1 MRKLNIY
8 IILSVLLFS
17 ACESFLD
24 ESPKHNLTLENSVT
38 DFNGAKNILNGMYA
52 QLQSKNVGGS
62 INTRL
67 SAQGGFYKNFDKFYN
82 MSYSQGTEDMGDA
95 WQTWYRGVNAAN
107 AAVTAI
113 SKLSDDKF
121 PSVEKKNEM
130 VGEAK
135 GFRAWIYA
143 NLLWN
148 RCYWWADD
156 DNIHGL
162 LYRTEMSDL
171 SNIKQARLTV
181 GESYTKLFEDLDE
194 AIKHAPEFTSSRYF
208 SKQMAKVLKAKIL
221 LYRGRSGDYQTALD
235 LVLDVKDNSPASF
248 AMEEDM
254 AAMYENSW
262 DSKEVLWTRYLED
275 NGWRGWSEHDYAY
288 RIIYD
293 NEYHPIAEDWLKE
306 DPRWE
311 VIMDSVR
318 APETWDDRKFL
329 APVKLCRGGKA
340 DDING
345 EYATYYF
352 RFAELYLMEAELRA
366 RINPDKIEA
375 ALKPINDMRGMRTN
389 PVLPKLS
396 ANTHQELMDLIFKE
410 IWTELC
416 LENGSEYFAAL
427 RFQKEGKPWIYTLKP
442 DVNFTEK
449 KYIWPIPNDEMINN
463 KLMIQNPGLK

>member
-8 IILSVLLFS
+8 IILFALLFS
-17 ACESFLD
+17 ACDSFL
-24 ESPKHNLTLENSVT
+24 EEAPKHNLTLENSVT

-52 QLQSKNVGGS
+52 QLQSRNVGGS

-82 MSYSQGTEDMGDA
+82 MSYSQGTEDMDGA
-95 WQTWYRGVNAAN
+95 WQTWYRGINAAN
-107 AAVTAI
+107 AAITAI
-113 SKLSDDKF
+113 SNLADDKF
-121 PSVEKKNEM
+121 PSVEKKAEM
-130 VGEAK
+130 IAEAK
-135 GFRAWIYA
+135 GFRAWIYS

-148 RCYWWADD
+148 RCYWWAED
-156 DNIHGL
+156 DNEYGL
-162 LYRTEMSDL
+162 LYRIEMADL
-171 SNIKQARLTV
+171 SNIQRARLTV
-181 GESYTKLFEDLDE
+181 GESYTELFEDLDE
-194 AIKHAPEFTSSRYF
+194 AIEHAPDFSSSKYF

-221 LYRGRSGDYQTALD
+221 LYRGRSEDYQTALD
-235 LVLDVKDNSPASF
+235 FVIDVKEKSPASF
-248 AMEEDM
+248 GMEEDM

-262 DSKEVLWTRYLED
+262 DSKEVLWARYLED
-275 NGWRGWSEHDYAY
+275 NGGRGWAEHAY
-288 RIIYD
+288 SYGIIYD
-293 NEYHPIAEDWLKE
+293 NEYHPVAEDWIKE

-318 APETWDDRKFL
+318 APEPWDDSKFL

-340 DDING
+340 ADMNG
-345 EYATYYF
+345 KYATYYF

-375 ALKPINDMRGMRTN
+375 ALKPLNDMRGIRTN
-389 PVLPKLS
+389 PVLPQLS

-427 RFQKEGKPWIYTLKP
+427 RFQKDGKPWIHTLKP
-442 DVNFTEK
+442 DVNFTEE

-463 KLMIQNPGLK
+463 SLMKQNPSLK